1 MLPTPAQADARAG
14 GEEEFPTEFHNW
26 AAKGAADLIIP
37 ELEENS
43 DDDEDTDDDDGDD
56 DGAQA
61 PSPIEV

>member
-1 MLPTPAQADARAG
+1 MLPTPPQADAAAD

-26 AAKGAADLIIP
+26 AAKGAADLILP

-56 DGAQA
+56 NGGDGE
-61 PSPIEV
+61 SS